1 MQPSYPVSLLTLT
14 MGICLSCV
22 AGYFSVVGIGTIFS
36 GAFFSAVIMAAFL
49 ETSKVVAA
57 SWLYRHWNIAPIAM
71 RIYMSIAIIVLVL
84 ITSMGIFGYLSKAHL
99 DQTLKGGGDNELR
112 IENLQRKIQR
122 EQRSISDAETLL
134 SQLDNI
140 VETLQEYDRIRG
152 PDGAIAVRASQAE
165 ERQRINETI
174 VQSYDRIEELENEL
188 LPLRKKS
195 LSLEAEIGPLKYIAQ
210 LIYGESYDLENS
222 VRFIILVIVLVFDPL
237 AITLIL
243 AGNTGIS
250 YHEKSKRQRL
260 IMNDKGEYIE
270 TNRVKNM
277 IVEDNDLH

>member
-36 GAFFSAVIMAAFL
+36 GAFLSAVIMAAVL

-57 SWLYRHWNIAPIAM
+57 SWLYRHWNIAPIPM

-84 ITSMGIFGYLSKAHL
+84 ITSMGIFGFLSKAHI
-99 DQTLKGGGDNELR
+99 DQTLQTGGNNNLR
-112 IENLQRKIQR
+112 IETIERKIERQR
-122 EQRSISDAETLL
+122 RSIADSEKVLT
-134 SQLDNI
+134 QLDGA
-140 VETLQEYDRIRG
+140 VEVLQKYDRIRG
-152 PDGAIAVRASQAE
+152 EDGALAVRASQAE
-165 ERQRINETI
+165 ERNSLNDTI
-174 VQSYDRIEELENEL
+174 ANAYSEIESLQEKLI
-188 LPLRKKS
+188 PLQKQQI
-195 LSLEAEIGPLKYIAQ
+195 SLEAEIGPLKYIAQ
-210 LIYGESYDLENS
+210 LIYGESYDLESS

-250 YHEKSKRQRL
+250 YHEKNKRQRF

-277 IVEDNDLH
+277 IVESDDLN